1 MTDKPTELPIEKTA
15 PRGIPRVQ
23 LPAHVRRDTL
33 AVREGLPPSAWG
45 ENSEAL
51 FLTSSF
57 VQPDAAT
64 AAARFANE
72 EEAFIYSRFTNPTV
86 TMFERRLAA
95 LEGAQAC
102 IATSSGMSA
111 ILLLGM
117 GLLKTGDHVIC
128 SRSVFGSTIRL
139 FAGEFGKFGV
149 ETTFVSQT
157 DPAEWRR
164 AVKPNTKLLFAES
177 PTNPL
182 TEVCDI
188 GALAAVAKHAGAW
201 LAVDNCFCSPAL
213 QRPIEYGADLVI
225 HSGTKYLDGQ
235 GRVIAGALC
244 ASEQLVNDKFVPVM
258 RSAGM
263 SLSPFNAWVVLKG
276 LETLSI
282 RMQAQSAR
290 ALQLAGWLEAQPHIE
305 RVYYPGLASHPQHQ
319 LAMAQQSGCG
329 GAVVSFIVEGR
340 QRGGAALARSNAFHV
355 IDQTQVCSITA
366 NLGDTKTTITHPPST
381 SHGRLTEDQRQAA
394 GITQGLIRVAV
405 GLDDIEDIKA
415 DLHRGLSS
423 LAS

>member
-1 MTDKPTELPIEKTA
+1 MAGAPAKRGIARVELPA
-15 PRGIPRVQ
+15 D
-23 LPAHVRRDTL
+23 VRRDTL

-57 VQPDAAT
+57 VQPDAAS

-72 EEAFIYSRFTNPTV
+72 EDAFIYSRFGNPTV

-102 IATSSGMSA
+102 IGTASGMSA

-117 GLLKTGDHVIC
+117 ALLKAGDHVIC
-128 SRSVFGSTIRL
+128 SRSVFGSTIML
-139 FAGEFGKFGV
+139 FGREFAKFGV

-157 DPAEWRR
+157 DPDDWRR

-188 GALAAVAKHAGAW
+188 RALAQIAHDAGAL

-213 QRPIEYGADLVI
+213 QRPIEYGADLVV

-235 GRVIAGALC
+235 GRVIAGAVC
-244 ASEQLVNDKFVPVM
+244 GPEQLINDRFVPVM

-282 RMQAQSAR
+282 RMRAQGDR
-290 ALQLAGWLEAQPHIE
+290 ALELAGWLERQPQVA
-305 RVYYPGLASHPQHQ
+305 RVFYPGLRSHPQHA
-319 LAMAQQSGCG
+319 LAMAQQSGSG
-329 GAVVSFIVEGR
+329 GAVVSFTVKSTD
-340 QRGGAALARSNAFHV
+340 ATNARKNAFHV

-366 NLGDTKTTITHPPST
+366 NLGDTKTTITHPAST
-381 SHGRLTEDQRQAA
+381 SHGRLTEELRQAA
-394 GITQGLIRVAV
+394 GITQGLVRVAV
-405 GLDDIEDIKA
+405 GLDDVQDLKA
-415 DLHRGLSS
+415 DLLRGLAGLDS
-423 LAS
+423 L

>member
-1 MTDKPTELPIEKTA
+1 MMSDKKT

-23 LPAHVRRDTL
+23 LPSDVRLDTL

-95 LEGAQAC
+95 LEGTQAC

-117 GLLKTGDHVIC
+117 GLLKAGDHVIC
-128 SRSVFGSTIRL
+128 SRSVFGSTIML
-139 FAGEFGKFGV
+139 FGREFAKFGV

-157 DPAEWRR
+157 DPDEWRR
-164 AVKPNTKLLFAES
+164 AVKSNTRLLFAES

-188 GALAAVAKHAGAW
+188 RALSTIAKDAGAW

-244 ASEQLVNDKFVPVM
+244 ASEQLVNEKFVPVM

-290 ALQLAGWLEAQPHIE
+290 ALQLAAWLEAQGQIE
-305 RVYYPGLASHPQHQ
+305 RVFYPGLKSHPQHE

-329 GAVVSFIVEGR
+329 GAVVSFIVKG
-340 QRGGAALARSNAFHV
+340 QVSGGPALARSNAFHV

-366 NLGDTKTTITHPPST
+366 NLGDTKTTITHPGST
-381 SHGRLTEDQRQAA
+381 SHGRLTEEQRQAA
-394 GITQGLIRVAV
+394 GITQGMIRVAV

-415 DLHRGLSS
+415 DLLRGLGTLS
-423 LAS
+423 A

>member
-1 MTDKPTELPIEKTA
+1 VTVGKK
-15 PRGIPRVQ
+15 IPRVD
-23 LPAHVRRDTL
+23 LPAGLRRDTL

-72 EEAFIYSRFTNPTV
+72 EEAFIYSRFSNPTV

-95 LEGAQAC
+95 LEGTEGC
-102 IATSSGMSA
+102 IGTSSGMSA

-117 GLLKTGDHVIC
+117 GLLKAGDHVVC
-128 SRSVFGSTIRL
+128 SQSVFGSTIML
-139 FAGEFGKFGV
+139 FGREFGKFGV

-157 DPAEWRR
+157 DVSAWRR
-164 AVKPNTKLLFAES
+164 AIRPNTKLLFAES

-188 GALAAVAKHAGAW
+188 RALSLVAKDAGAL

-213 QRPIEYGADLVI
+213 QRPVEFGADLVI

-235 GRVIAGALC
+235 GRVIAGAIC
-244 ASEQLVNDKFVPVM
+244 GREQLINEKFVPVM

-276 LETLSI
+276 LETLDI
-282 RMQAQSAR
+282 RMRAQSER
-290 ALQLAGWLEAQPHIE
+290 ALQLATWLERQPQIE
-305 RVYYPGLASHPQHQ
+305 RVFYPGLRSHPQHE
-319 LAMAQQSGCG
+319 LAMAQQSGLG
-329 GAVVSFIVEGR
+329 AAVVSFIVKGQR
-340 QRGGAALARSNAFHV
+340 QGAFHV
-355 IDQTQVCSITA
+355 IDSTQVCSITA
-366 NLGDTKTTITHPPST
+366 NLGDTKTTITHPAST
-381 SHGRLTEDQRQAA
+381 SHGRLTEEQRQAA
-394 GITQGLIRVAV
+394 GITQGMIRVAV
-405 GLDDIEDIKA
+405 GLDDVEDLKA
-415 DLHRGLSS
+415 DLLRGLAT
-423 LAS
+423 L

>member
-1 MTDKPTELPIEKTA
+1 MDESK
-15 PRGIPRVQ
+15 RIPRVE
-23 LPAHVRRDTL
+23 LPGDVRLDTQ
-33 AVREGLPPSAWG
+33 AVREGLPASAWG

-57 VQPDAAT
+57 RQPDAAT

-86 TMFERRLAA
+86 MMFERRLAA
-95 LEGAQAC
+95 LEGAEAC

-117 GLLKTGDHVIC
+117 GLLKAGDHVVC
-128 SRSVFGSTIRL
+128 SRSVFGSTIML
-139 FAGEFGKFGV
+139 FGREFAKFGV

-157 DPAEWRR
+157 DVAEWQR
-164 AVKPNTKLLFAES
+164 AIKPNTRLLFAES

-188 GALAAVAKHAGAW
+188 AALSALAKKAGAW

-235 GRVIAGALC
+235 GRVIAGAICGGEALIN
-244 ASEQLVNDKFVPVM
+244 ERFVPVM

-282 RMQAQSAR
+282 RMEAQSRR
-290 ALQLAGWLEAQPHIE
+290 ALELARWLEAQPQVE
-305 RVYYPGLASHPQHQ
+305 RVYYPGLASHPQHA
-319 LAMAQQSGCG
+319 LAMAQQSGSG
-329 GAVVSFIVEGR
+329 GAVVSFIVRG
-340 QRGGAALARSNAFHV
+340 QAAGGAAQARTNAFHV
-355 IDQTQVCSITA
+355 IDSTRVCSITA
-366 NLGDTKTTITHPPST
+366 NRGDTKTTITHPAST
-381 SHGRLTEDQRQAA
+381 SHGRLTEEQRQAA
-394 GITQGLIRVAV
+394 GITQGMIRVAV
-405 GLDDIEDIKA
+405 GLDDVRDLQA
-415 DLHRGLSS
+415 DLQRGLGS
-423 LAS
+423 L

>member
-1 MTDKPTELPIEKTA
+1 MSDDKKPP
-15 PRGIPRVQ
+15 PRGIPRVE
-23 LPAHVRRDTL
+23 LPSTARLDTL

-72 EEAFIYSRFTNPTV
+72 EDAFIYSRFTNPTV

-95 LEGAQAC
+95 LEGTQAC
-102 IATSSGMSA
+102 IGTASGMSA
-111 ILLLGM
+111 ILLLGLA
-117 GLLKTGDHVIC
+117 LLKAGDHVIC

-157 DPAEWRR
+157 DPDEWRR
-164 AVKPNTKLLFAES
+164 AVKPNTRLLFAES

-188 GALAAVAKHAGAW
+188 RALSAIAKDAGAL

-213 QRPIEYGADLVI
+213 QRPIEYGADLII

-235 GRVIAGALC
+235 GRVIAGAVC
-244 ASEQLVNDKFVPVM
+244 ASEALVNEKFVPVM

-282 RMQAQSAR
+282 RMRAQSER
-290 ALQLAGWLEAQPHIE
+290 ALQLGAWLEGQSEVE
-305 RVYYPGLASHPQHQ
+305 RVFYPGLASHPQHE

-329 GAVVSFIVEGR
+329 GAVVSFIVKG
-340 QRGGAALARSNAFHV
+340 QARGGPTVARHNAFHV
-355 IDQTQVCSITA
+355 IDQTQICSITA
-366 NLGDTKTTITHPPST
+366 NLGDTKTTITHPAST
-381 SHGRLTEDQRQAA
+381 SHGRLTEEQRLAA
-394 GITQGLIRVAV
+394 GITQGMIRVAV

-415 DLHRGLSS
+415 DLLRGLST
-423 LAS
+423 LNA

>member
-1 MTDKPTELPIEKTA
+1 MMTDKSPPPSA
-15 PRGIPRVQ
+15 ARGIPRVQ
-23 LPAHVRRDTL
+23 LPPDVRLDTL

-51 FLTSSF
+51 FMTSSF

-95 LEGAQAC
+95 MEGAQAC
-102 IATSSGMSA
+102 IGTASGMGA
-111 ILLLGM
+111 ILLLG
-117 GLLKTGDHVIC
+117 LAVLKAGDHVIC

-157 DPAEWRR
+157 DPDEWRR

-188 GALAAVAKHAGAW
+188 RALAAIAKDAGAL

-213 QRPIEYGADLVI
+213 QRPIEYGADVVM

-244 ASEQLVNDKFVPVM
+244 ASEKLVNEKFVPVM
-258 RSAGM
+258 RSAGV
-263 SLSPFNAWVVLKG
+263 SLSAFNAWVVLKG

-282 RMQAQSAR
+282 RMEAQSAR
-290 ALQLAGWLEAQPHIE
+290 ALQLAAWLEAQEQVE
-305 RVYYPGLASHPQHQ
+305 RVFYPGLKSHPQHE
-319 LAMAQQSGCG
+319 LAMAQQSGRG
-329 GAVVSFIVEGR
+329 GAVVSFIVKG
-340 QRGGAALARSNAFHV
+340 QAGGGAALARSNAFHV
-355 IDQTQVCSITA
+355 IDQTQICSITA
-366 NLGDTKTTITHPPST
+366 NLGDTKTTITHPGST
-381 SHGRLTEDQRQAA
+381 SHGRLTEEQRQAA
-394 GITQGLIRVAV
+394 GITQGMIRVAV
-405 GLDDIEDIKA
+405 GLDDIDDIKA
-415 DLHRGLSS
+415 DLLRGLAS
-423 LAS
+423 LPA

>member
-1 MTDKPTELPIEKTA
+1 MAEK
-15 PRGIPRVQ
+15 RIPRVK
-23 LPAHVRRDTL
+23 LPEGLHRDTL

-95 LEGAQAC
+95 LEGAEAC

-117 GLLKTGDHVIC
+117 GLLKAGDHVIC
-128 SRSVFGSTIRL
+128 SRSVFGSTIML
-139 FAGEFGKFGV
+139 FGREFAKFGV

-157 DPAEWRR
+157 DVGEWER
-164 AVKPNTKLLFAES
+164 AVKSNTRVLFAES

-188 GALAAVAKHAGAW
+188 RALSAIAKRAGAW

-213 QRPIEYGADLVI
+213 QRPVEYGADIVI

-235 GRVIAGALC
+235 GRVIAGAIC
-244 ASEQLVNDKFVPVM
+244 ASEQLVNERFVPVM

-282 RMQAQSAR
+282 RMRAQSER
-290 ALQLAGWLEAQPHIE
+290 ALALATWLEAQPRVE
-305 RVYYPGLASHPQHQ
+305 RVFYPGLASHPQHA
-319 LAMAQQSGCG
+319 LAMAQQSGSG
-329 GAVVSFIVEGR
+329 GAVVSFVVAG
-340 QRGGAALARSNAFHV
+340 QNPGGPTLARSNAFHV

-366 NLGDTKTTITHPPST
+366 NLGDTKTTITHPGST
-381 SHGRLTEDQRQAA
+381 SHGRLTEAQRQAA
-394 GITQGLIRVAV
+394 GIKQGMIRVAM
-405 GLDDIEDIKA
+405 GLDDVQDIQA
-415 DLHRGLSS
+415 DLQRGLST
-423 LAS
+423 LPP

>member
-1 MTDKPTELPIEKTA
+1 MSIKK
-15 PRGIPRVQ
+15 IPRVQ
-23 LPAHVRRDTL
+23 FPADVRPDTL

-72 EEAFIYSRFTNPTV
+72 EEAFTYSRFSNPTV
-86 TMFERRLAA
+86 MMFERRLAA

-102 IATSSGMSA
+102 IGTASGMSA

-117 GLLKTGDHVIC
+117 GLLTAGDHVIC
-128 SRSVFGSTIRL
+128 SRSVFGSTIML
-139 FAGEFGKFGV
+139 FGREFAKFGI

-157 DPAEWRR
+157 DPDEWRR

-188 GALAAVAKHAGAW
+188 AELSAIARHAGAW

-213 QRPIEYGADLVI
+213 QRPMEYGADLVI

-235 GRVIAGALC
+235 GRVLAGAIC
-244 ASEQLVNDKFVPVM
+244 ASEQLINERFVPVM

-263 SLSPFNAWVVLKG
+263 TLSPFNAWVVLKG
-276 LETLSI
+276 METLSI
-282 RMQAQSAR
+282 RMKAQSER
-290 ALQLAGWLEAQPHIE
+290 ALTLATWLEAQPQVE
-305 RVYYPGLASHPQHQ
+305 RVYYPGLKSHPQHV
-319 LAMAQQSGCG
+319 LAMAQQSGSG
-329 GAVVSFIVEGR
+329 GAVMSFIIRGDAD
-340 QRGGAALARSNAFHV
+340 GGAPLARSNAFHV

-366 NLGDTKTTITHPPST
+366 NLGDTKTTITHPGST

-394 GITQGLIRVAV
+394 GITQGMIRVAM
-405 GLDDIEDIKA
+405 GLDDVEDIKS
-415 DLHRGLSS
+415 DLLRGIGT
-423 LAS
+423 LAL

>member
-1 MTDKPTELPIEKTA
+1 MSDK
-15 PRGIPRVQ
+15 RIPRVD
-23 LPAHVRRDTL
+23 LPADVHLDTL
-33 AVREGLPPSAWG
+33 AVREGLPASAWG

-57 VQPDAAT
+57 RQPDAAT

-86 TMFERRLAA
+86 MMFERRLAA

-117 GLLKTGDHVIC
+117 GLLKAGDHVIC
-128 SRSVFGSTIRL
+128 SRSVFGSTIML
-139 FAGEFGKFGV
+139 FGREFAKFGV
-149 ETTFVSQT
+149 ETSFVSQT
-157 DPAEWRR
+157 DPAEWQQ
-164 AVKPNTKLLFAES
+164 AVRPNTKLLFAES

-188 GALAAVAKHAGAW
+188 AALSAIAKQAGAW
-201 LAVDNCFCSPAL
+201 IAVDNCFCSPAL

-235 GRVIAGALC
+235 GRVIAGAIC
-244 ASEQLVNDKFVPVM
+244 GSEALVNEKFVPVM

-276 LETLSI
+276 LETLGI
-282 RMQAQSAR
+282 RMEAQSRR
-290 ALQLAGWLEAQPHIE
+290 ALELARWLEAQPQVE
-305 RVYYPGLASHPQHQ
+305 RVFYPGLESHPQHA
-319 LAMAQQSGCG
+319 LAMAQQSGSG
-329 GAVVSFIVEGR
+329 GAVVSFIVRGESS
-340 QRGGAALARSNAFHV
+340 GGAAQARKNAFHV
-355 IDQTQVCSITA
+355 IDSTRVCSITA
-366 NLGDTKTTITHPPST
+366 NLGDTKTTITHPAST
-381 SHGRLTEDQRQAA
+381 SHGRLTEEQRQAA
-394 GITQGLIRVAV
+394 GITQGMVRVAV
-405 GLDDIEDIKA
+405 GLDDVRDLQA
-415 DLHRGLSS
+415 DLLRGLAT
-423 LAS
+423 L